1 MMLEPKNMLNQE
13 AQASNSQKAADQTIG
28 ALDARQPHEA
38 DGTEKA
44 PAREWAVDNSTR
56 LWRATDVIAS
66 AEARRVVVLR

>member
-13 AQASNSQKAADQTIG
+13 AQASNPQKAADQTIG

-44 PAREWAVDNSTR
+44 PA
-56 LWRATDVIAS
+56 
-66 AEARRVVVLR
+66 